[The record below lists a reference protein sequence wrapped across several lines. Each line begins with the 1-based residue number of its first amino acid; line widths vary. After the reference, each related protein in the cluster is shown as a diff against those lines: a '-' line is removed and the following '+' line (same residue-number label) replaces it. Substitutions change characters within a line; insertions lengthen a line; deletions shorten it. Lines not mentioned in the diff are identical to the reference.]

1 MSLAASLPAEVLL
14 VIFEHL
20 FFTKDLLCAA
30 LVNRAWRA
38 ACLSLKSVWRRHWKF
53 LKHNDAHRRRVLAR
67 NEDEVDWF
75 AESTCLFICFSVTDP
90 LQHPQVFAGRQ
101 LGKLG
106 SSPRA

>member
-53 LKHNDAHRRRVLAR
+53 LKHNEKGGEDAHQELYVAMR
-67 NEDEVDWF
+67 
-75 AESTCLFICFSVTDP
+75 
-90 LQHPQVFAGRQ
+90 
-101 LGKLG
+101 
-106 SSPRA
+106 